1 MSCMPPTHCTF
12 DWFLPMNF
20 NFLTLQLQ
28 YVLNNHVLQLTW
40 LYIVVVFPYVSIS
53 LVAFRF
59 SPTTFCPRT
68 SSKVPWAT
76 VGSWQPWQRWQKI
89 LISFTACLV
98 SKDPRWTSMAS
109 MKLGVKVCCPWR
121 MMNYQ
126 CVVLFIYILHMET
139 WNLTGMLLMK
149 TEYLL
154 HISGVEVIYSCLL
167 AFWGIG
173 LFRPTHLVW
182 SKDLPA
188 HDLLMTKE
196 IKCFKNG
203 RPTSIILD
211 DFLPCSPNTGM
222 PCYAHVDVQG
232 QFVGMK
238 WAFWVRNASL
248 KDCCSPVVRMEW
260 MSGIDWQIFPNA
272 QYNQLLYCIWDSLK
286 IITKLVPKILITS
299 PSCDCKGPSRA
310 DLFQN

>member
-1 MSCMPPTHCTF
+1 MC
-12 DWFLPMNF
+12 
-20 NFLTLQLQ
+20 
-28 YVLNNHVLQLTW
+28 
-40 LYIVVVFPYVSIS
+40 SI
-53 LVAFRF
+53 
-59 SPTTFCPRT
+59 
-68 SSKVPWAT
+68 
-76 VGSWQPWQRWQKI
+76 I
-89 LISFTACLV
+89 
-98 SKDPRWTSMAS
+98 
-109 MKLGVKVCCPWR
+109 
-121 MMNYQ
+121 Y
-126 CVVLFIYILHMET
+126 IYILHMET